1 MVARKY
7 ETVEGSLRY
16 FRIPPAETVP
26 DLEPVSPR
34 AWKVDDLTCTGG
46 FLLLLLFLSHYPSSI
61 SSLPV
66 YIGGRLSSSSPLSG
80 TIRSTITSQPR
91 ARPDRTEL
99 GREGEER
106 EGRNIIRYDSQRM
119 GRYGLDGHYRV
130 LAYCQCGLR
139 PRLERVGERM
149 EAG

>member
-46 FLLLLLFLSHYPSSI
+46 FLLHLLFLSHYPSSI

-106 EGRNIIRYDSQRM
+106 EREGTLYVTIAKEWADMDSTAITEFW
-119 GRYGLDGHYRV
+119 HIV
-130 LAYCQCGLR
+130 N
-139 PRLERVGERM
+139 VV
-149 EAG
+149 